1 MKYLHFVKMDKA
13 NDGTTGGSGGGG
25 GQGGSN
31 QGGAQN
37 ADGGA
42 GGGQSGGSGNDG
54 GQGGGAGGSTQV
66 SKDDH
71 DRALAD
77 LHRFKKAAKENE
89 DKIQTLQDQI
99 NQLQKSGLRAK
110 EDWKTLSEEQAKE
123 IEDLKKANDSLKNGI
138 AKTFRSMQVRSEAK
152 ALGIRE
158 DALKDLDLLDFS
170 SDVQVVFATDGTV
183 SVEGAKAA
191 AEGLKKTRSHWFTTG
206 NVQNINTGG
215 KGGGEPQEL
224 TAAYMNEL
232 ERKDPAKYK
241 QLFPKYVKQVAAR
254 KK

>member
-1 MKYLHFVKMDKA
+1 MKYLYFFVMDKA
-13 NDGTTGGSGGGG
+13 GGDGTGNGGGAG
-25 GQGGSN
+25 GGSN

-54 GQGGGAGGSTQV
+54 GQGGGAGGSQAI

-77 LHRFKKAAKENE
+77 LHRFKKAAKDNE
-89 DKIQTLQDQI
+89 DQVKSLQDQI
-99 NQLQKSGLRAK
+99 NQLKKSGLRAT
-110 EDWKTLSEEQAKE
+110 EDWKTLSEEQGKE
-123 IEDLKKANDSLKNGI
+123 IDELKKANENLKNGI
-138 AKTFRSMQVRSEAK
+138 SKTFRSMQVRSEAK

-191 AEGLKKTRSHWFTTG
+191 AEVDAEKLESRHHVEKLVQLRLRVVRVRIRSIVGCVEHAF
-206 NVQNINTGG
+206 
-215 KGGGEPQEL
+215 
-224 TAAYMNEL
+224 NESFAVRRNL
-232 ERKDPAKYK
+232 NP
-241 QLFPKYVKQVAAR
+241 
-254 KK
+254 